1 MKFSTRL
8 VLAMLAIMFVS
19 TSIVSLH
26 SIVSAQ
32 DLYRQKM
39 NDLFRSTFQGVIGIR
54 EAELG
59 VIQARCARLARSTRI
74 FAALQQSDRGLLS
87 GVADDEL
94 REFFALQGET
104 AVGRRQ
110 ANSYLFLNASNEV
123 IAPGTGLPKLDD
135 AVIVA
140 VKQLKL
146 QSGDPIQRIVY
157 IAFEEQ
163 AYEMICTPIV
173 DVDGEGFLGTLALIF
188 DYAATKPMRM
198 ADGGEMKNGLLLGAQ
213 LYGGQILES
222 KKVAAKLVAAIAVAN
237 ANRIGETPSTSGAN
251 ALKQGQ
257 QADDRSVEQP
267 SQTELEISIENTDW
281 LTHTYVL
288 NEQVPPAYFVVSASL
303 APLQKEIQQLGFKYL
318 VAVLVGTCCAI
329 VLAFLVG
336 LGLAKPI
343 KQLSLLSSKVAGGD
357 YTGRMTVTRRDELGV
372 LSERFNTMCEGL
384 ALRDKYRGVL
394 DAVTDRTVTDQLL
407 SGTLDVSGTAA
418 PIAVL
423 FADIRGFTSL
433 TNRLT
438 PHEIVAVLNDHMSAM
453 TDVIYSHGGVVD
465 KFVGDMVMAIFG
477 APNSKPD
484 DAARAAACA
493 LEMLRVRKQLN
504 KDAKHPFEIGIGLAF
519 GVIIV
524 GCMGS
529 KKRLNYT
536 VLGERV
542 NLAARLC
549 SMAPAN
555 TLYIDQGVR
564 QYLDSTFIVRDLP
577 PLKVKGF
584 DDLVQAFELSVDKFQ
599 SAGAPL

>member
-1 MKFSTRL
+1 MKFSTRI
-8 VLAMLAIMFVS
+8 VLAMLAVMFIS
-19 TSIVSLH
+19 TSIVSVH

-39 NDLFRSTFQGVIGIR
+39 NDVFRSTFQGVIGIR

-59 VIQARCARLARSTRI
+59 VIQARCARLARSPRI

-94 REFFALQGET
+94 REFFAAQGET
-104 AVGRRQ
+104 TVGRRQ

-146 QSGDPIQRIVY
+146 HPGAPTQRIVY

-163 AYEMICTPIV
+163 AYEMICTPID

-222 KKVAAKLVAAIAVAN
+222 NKVAAKLVAAIAVAN
-237 ANRIGETPSTSGAN
+237 ANRIGETPATSGAN
-251 ALKQGQ
+251 SLKQGQ
-257 QADDRSVEQP
+257 HADDRGVEQA
-267 SQTELEISIENTDW
+267 SQTELEISIENMDW

-288 NEQVPPAYFVVSASL
+288 NAQVPPAYFVVSASL
-303 APLQKEIQQLGFKYL
+303 APLQKEIQQLSFKYL
-318 VAVLVGTCCAI
+318 VAVLVGACGAI
-329 VLAFLVG
+329 VLASLLG
-336 LGLAKPI
+336 LGIAKPI

-357 YTGRMTVTRRDELGV
+357 YTGRVAVTRRDELGV
-372 LSERFNTMCEGL
+372 LGERFNKMCEGL
-384 ALRDKYRGVL
+384 TLRDKYRGVL

-407 SGTLDVSGTAA
+407 AGALDVSGKAA

-423 FADIRGFTSL
+423 FADIRGFTPL

-477 APNSKPD
+477 APNGKPD

-493 LEMLRVRKQLN
+493 LDMLRVRKQLN

-564 QYLDSTFIVRDLP
+564 QYLDSTFIVEDLP

-584 DDLVQAFELSVDKFQ
+584 LDPVKAFELSVDKNQ
-599 SAGAPL
+599 SVGAP

>member
-1 MKFSTRL
+1 
-8 VLAMLAIMFVS
+8 MLIS
-19 TSIVSLH
+19 TSIVSVY
-26 SIVSAQ
+26 SITSAQ
-32 DLYRQKM
+32 DLYKQKM
-39 NDLFRSTFQGVIGIR
+39 NDVFRVTIRGMIGIR

-59 VIQARCARLARSTRI
+59 VIQARCTRLARTPRI
-74 FAALQQSDRGLLS
+74 FAALQQNDRVLLAD
-87 GVADDEL
+87 VAFDEL
-94 REFFALQGET
+94 REFFLAQGET

-110 ANSYLFLNASNEV
+110 ADSYLFLNANNEV
-123 IAPGTGLPKLDD
+123 IAPGTDQPKLDD
-135 AVIVA
+135 AVVVA
-140 VKQLKL
+140 VKQFKS
-146 QSGDPIQRIVY
+146 QPGPPTQRIVY
-157 IAFEEQ
+157 FAFEEQ
-163 AYEMICTPIV
+163 AYEMICTPID

-213 LYGGQILES
+213 LYGGQMTEPE
-222 KKVAAKLVAAIAVAN
+222 KVAAKLNAAMAVAY
-237 ANRIGETPSTSGAN
+237 ANRIGQTPSASGAN
-251 ALKQGQ
+251 LLEQGQ
-257 QADDRSVEQP
+257 HAGDTGVDQAA
-267 SQTELEISIENTDW
+267 QTELEISIENSDW
-281 LTHTYVL
+281 LTHAYNL
-288 NEQVPPAYFVVSASL
+288 GQQIPPVYFVMAASL
-303 APLQKEIQQLGFKYL
+303 APLQKEIRQLGIQYVGAVLIGACGSIVLAYL
-318 VAVLVGTCCAI
+318 VA
-329 VLAFLVG
+329 

-343 KQLSLLSSKVAGGD
+343 KQLSILSSKVAGGD
-357 YTGRMTVTRRDELGV
+357 YTGRITVNRRDELGV
-372 LSERFNTMCEGL
+372 LGERFNNMCEGL

-407 SGTLDVSGTAA
+407 SGTLDVSAKAA
-418 PIAVL
+418 PVAVL
-423 FADIRGFTSL
+423 FADIRGFTPL

-438 PHEIVAVLNDHMSAM
+438 PNEIVAVLNDHMSAM

-493 LEMLRVRKQLN
+493 LDMLRVRQQLN
-504 KDAKHPFEIGIGLAF
+504 QDSKHPFEIGIGVAF

-564 QYLDSTFIVRDLP
+564 QYLDSTFIVTNLP

-584 DDLVQAFELSVDKFQ
+584 DNPVQAFELSVDKNQ
-599 SAGAPL
+599 SVGAPI

>member
-1 MKFSTRL
+1 MKFSTRI
-8 VLAMLAIMFVS
+8 VLAMLAIMFIS
-19 TSIVSLH
+19 TSIVSVH

-59 VIQARCARLARSTRI
+59 VIQSRCARLARSTRI

-140 VKQLKL
+140 VKQLKS
-146 QSGDPIQRIVY
+146 QSGAPIQRNVY

-163 AYEMICTPIV
+163 AYEMICTPIA

-251 ALKQGQ
+251 SLKQGQ
-257 QADDRSVEQP
+257 QADDRGVEQA
-267 SQTELEISIENTDW
+267 SQTELEISIENADW

-318 VAVLVGTCCAI
+318 VAVLVGACGAI

-343 KQLSLLSSKVAGGD
+343 KQLSLLSGKVAGGD
-357 YTGRMTVTRRDELGV
+357 YTGRVAVTRRDELGV
-372 LSERFNTMCEGL
+372 LGERFNNMCEGL

-407 SGTLDVSGTAA
+407 SGALDVSGTAA

-423 FADIRGFTSL
+423 FADIRGFTPL

-493 LEMLRVRKQLN
+493 LDMLRVRKQLN
-504 KDAKHPFEIGIGLAF
+504 KDAKNPFEIGIGVAF

-564 QYLDSTFIVRDLP
+564 QYLDSTFIVADLP

-584 DDLVQAFELSVDKFQ
+584 HDPVQAFELSVDKNQ
-599 SAGAPL
+599 SAGAP

>member
-1 MKFSTRL
+1 MKFSTRI
-8 VLAMLAIMFVS
+8 VLAMLAIMLIS
-19 TSIVSLH
+19 TSIVSVH
-26 SIVSAQ
+26 SIVSAR

-39 NDLFRSTFQGVIGIR
+39 NDVFRSTFQGVIGIR

-59 VIQARCARLARSTRI
+59 VIQARCARLARSPRI

-94 REFFALQGET
+94 REFFAAQGET

-146 QSGDPIQRIVY
+146 QPGAPTQRIVY

-163 AYEMICTPIV
+163 AYEMICTPID

-198 ADGGEMKNGLLLGAQ
+198 ADGGEMNNGLLLGAH

-222 KKVAAKLVAAIAVAN
+222 NKVAAKLVAAIAVAN

-251 ALKQGQ
+251 SLKQGQ
-257 QADDRSVEQP
+257 HADDRGVEQASP
-267 SQTELEISIENTDW
+267 TELEISIENTDW

-303 APLQKEIQQLGFKYL
+303 APLQKEIQQLSFKYL
-318 VAVLVGTCCAI
+318 VAVLVGACGAI
-329 VLAFLVG
+329 VLAFLLG

-357 YTGRMTVTRRDELGV
+357 YTGRVTVIRRDELGV
-372 LSERFNTMCEGL
+372 LGERFNTMCEGL

-407 SGTLDVSGTAA
+407 AGALDVSGKAA

-423 FADIRGFTSL
+423 FADIRGFTPL

-477 APNSKPD
+477 APNGKPD
-484 DAARAAACA
+484 DAARAAGCA

-504 KDAKHPFEIGIGLAF
+504 KDAKHPFEIGIGVAF

-564 QYLDSTFIVRDLP
+564 QYLDSTFIVGDLP

-584 DDLVQAFELSVDKFQ
+584 NDPVQAFELSVDKNQ
-599 SAGAPL
+599 SVGAP

>member
-1 MKFSTRL
+1 MKFSTRIVLYML
-8 VLAMLAIMFVS
+8 VIMFIS

-26 SIVSAQ
+26 SIFSAQ

-54 EAELG
+54 EAKLG
-59 VIQARCARLARSTRI
+59 LIQARCERFARTVRF
-74 FAALQQSDRGLLS
+74 FASLEETDGELLYDNAEVELQ
-87 GVADDEL
+87 
-94 REFFALQGET
+94 EFFKEQGKT
-104 AVGRRQ
+104 AVGKRQ

-123 IAPGTGLPKLDD
+123 IAPGTGLLKLDD
-135 AVIVA
+135 AVTVA

-146 QSGDPIQRIVY
+146 QPGTPIQRIVY

-163 AYEMICTPIV
+163 AYEMIYTPID
-173 DVDGEGFLGTLALIF
+173 DVVGEGFVGTLALIF

-198 ADGGEMKNGLLLGAQ
+198 ADGGEMNNGLLLGAH

-222 KKVAAKLVAAIAVAN
+222 NKVAAKLVAAIAVAN

-251 ALKQGQ
+251 SLKQGQ
-257 QADDRSVEQP
+257 HADDRGVEQASP
-267 SQTELEISIENTDW
+267 TELEISIENTDW

-303 APLQKEIQQLGFKYL
+303 APLQKEIQQLSFKYL
-318 VAVLVGTCCAI
+318 VAVLVGACGAI
-329 VLAFLVG
+329 VLAFLLG

-357 YTGRMTVTRRDELGV
+357 YTGRVTVIRRDELGV
-372 LSERFNTMCEGL
+372 LGERFNTMCEGL

-407 SGTLDVSGTAA
+407 SGALDVSGTAA

-423 FADIRGFTSL
+423 FADIRGFTPL

-477 APNSKPD
+477 APNGKPD
-484 DAARAAACA
+484 DAARAAGCA

-504 KDAKHPFEIGIGLAF
+504 KDAKHPFEIGIGVAF

-564 QYLDSTFIVRDLP
+564 QYLDSTFIVGDLP

-584 DDLVQAFELSVDKFQ
+584 DNPVQAFELSVDKNQ
-599 SAGAPL
+599 SVGAP

>member
-146 QSGDPIQRIVY
+146 QSGEPIQRIVY

-237 ANRIGETPSTSGAN
+237 ANRIGEPSSTSGAN
-251 ALKQGQ
+251 PLKQGQ
-257 QADDRSVEQP
+257 HSDDRGVEQP

-343 KQLSLLSSKVAGGD
+343 KQLSLLSSQVAGGD

-372 LSERFNTMCEGL
+372 LSERFNNMCEGL

-407 SGTLDVSGTAA
+407 SGALDVSGTAA

-493 LEMLRVRKQLN
+493 LDMLRVRKQLN